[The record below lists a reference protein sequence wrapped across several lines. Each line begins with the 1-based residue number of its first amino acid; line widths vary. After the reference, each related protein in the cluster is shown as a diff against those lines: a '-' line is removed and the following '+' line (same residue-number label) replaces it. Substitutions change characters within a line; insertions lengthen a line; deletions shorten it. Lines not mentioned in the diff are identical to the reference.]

1 MSKSSK
7 YIIYAVIALF
17 VLLPLFGY
25 VVDETKQAIVLR
37 LGQPVGDI
45 KKPGLHVRIP
55 ILHQVEFF
63 EKRLM
68 DYDAAPAEI
77 LTSDKKNLVV
87 DNYAKWRIIDP
98 LLFYKTVTHVRG
110 ALARLDDIIYSEVR
124 NELGKHLF
132 IDIITKVRSEIM
144 ARVTLR
150 SDEKA
155 RQYGIEVLDV
165 RIKRAD
171 LPVEN
176 ERAVFGRMRAERER
190 QAKKYRSEGEEASIK
205 LKASAERER
214 TILLAEAK
222 RKAEILMGD
231 GDAEAARIYAEAY
244 SQDPEFYDFTRSLEA
259 YVTSLTSDTVLVL
272 SEKDEFIKYLQSSEV
287 R

>member
-7 YIIYAVIALF
+7 YIIYAVIALV
-17 VLLPLFGY
+17 VLLPFFFY

-63 EKRLM
+63 ERRLL
-68 DYDAAPAEI
+68 DYDASPAEI

-87 DNYAKWRIIDP
+87 DNYAKWRITDP
-98 LLFYKTVTHVRG
+98 LLFYKTVAHVRG

-144 ARVTLR
+144 ARVTVR

-214 TILLAEAK
+214 TILLAEAQ

-231 GDAEAARIYAEAY
+231 GDAEATRIYAEAY
-244 SQDPEFYDFTRSLEA
+244 NQDPEFYDFTRSLEA
-259 YVTSLTSDTVLVL
+259 YTRSLTSDTTLVL
-272 SEKDEFIKYLQSSEV
+272 SEDDEFIKYLKSSTV
-287 R
+287 K